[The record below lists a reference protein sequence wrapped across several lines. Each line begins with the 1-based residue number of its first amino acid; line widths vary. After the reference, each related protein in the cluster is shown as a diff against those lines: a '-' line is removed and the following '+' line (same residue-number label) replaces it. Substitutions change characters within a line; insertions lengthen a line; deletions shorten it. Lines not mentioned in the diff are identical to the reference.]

1 VATVIPYDGSPHGAV
16 EIVPRGQGGL
26 VSSVY
31 SEEAAFTSEV
41 VLSRSDATVG
51 LVFGGRSEVL
61 MVDAAASFNHSA
73 EGALDRIRLAL
84 FLRSGRLSII
94 LVTHRVVV

>member
-1 VATVIPYDGSPHGAV
+1 
-16 EIVPRGQGGL
+16 
-26 VSSVY
+26 
-31 SEEAAFTSEV
+31 
-41 VLSRSDATVG
+41 
-51 LVFGGRSEVL
+51 